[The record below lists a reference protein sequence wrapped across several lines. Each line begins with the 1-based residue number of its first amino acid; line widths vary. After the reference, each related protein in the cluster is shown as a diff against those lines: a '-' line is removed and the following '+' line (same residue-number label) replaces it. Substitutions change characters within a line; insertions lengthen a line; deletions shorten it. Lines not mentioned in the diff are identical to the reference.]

1 MDLEDY
7 LDKRL
12 DTLVLRAVSFEHLV
26 QGVFQTSADSLGGA
40 LAEHASGGEDVVLI
54 GVDRLPLGL
63 CYGLKSE

>member
-12 DTLVLRAVSFEHLV
+12 NTLMLRAVGFKHLI
-26 QGVFQTSADSLGGA
+26 QGIFQTSADSLGGT
-40 LAEHASGGEDVVLI
+40 LADHASGGKDVVLI

-63 CYGLKSE
+63 CCGLNCE